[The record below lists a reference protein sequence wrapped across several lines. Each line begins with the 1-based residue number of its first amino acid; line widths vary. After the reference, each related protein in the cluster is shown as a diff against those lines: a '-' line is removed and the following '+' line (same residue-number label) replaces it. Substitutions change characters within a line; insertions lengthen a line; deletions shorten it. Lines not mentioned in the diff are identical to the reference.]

1 MNETRMNAMY
11 RYRLLVP
18 MLVVAVTLS
27 ATSQPLFAQLD
38 KMRAANET
46 GDNAGPYQVLHS
58 FQGHFDIGVSFD
70 PLFVR
75 GLAVDPAGTIYG
87 ESQLGGSQV
96 CDPILFEC
104 FDLGAE
110 FKLDRNGKFTVYPN
124 PTALQGV
131 ALAGPA
137 FGSVGPMLLDRA
149 GNLVFASTSGGFGLR
164 GGVFSLNPGT
174 GEFNNLFSFTG
185 TPVDGTFAAVNVIR
199 DANGTLYGTTLEG
212 GQSPTGLCQFIFPG
226 CGTVYKLDA
235 ATFQET
241 VLHTFTFDDGFQPAG
256 LAIDKAG
263 NLVGAAI
270 IGSGGGCRDLSLSL
284 LGCGSI
290 FRIDTSGNF
299 SQVFQFQH
307 SFICPFVVCTPT
319 PFASAKPELLGW
331 GPNFVVLDDNGNI
344 FGTTGNGGNFGLGVI
359 FKIDSTG
366 QYSVLHHF
374 AGPGDGFDPQ
384 QLLLRN
390 GTLYG
395 INLEGG
401 NTLDCDFGNNGCGT
415 VFSLDTK
422 TSKYR
427 VLHTFS
433 SSEEGTTPTALAFD
447 QDGNLVGTNLFGGNG
462 IFDTT
467 ICTGGGGCGNVF
479 RLRLGKDDDERE

>member
-1 MNETRMNAMY
+1 MY
-11 RYRLLVP
+11 RYRLVP
-18 MLVVAVTLS
+18 MLVVAVMFCVM
-27 ATSQPLFAQLD
+27 SQHLLAQ
-38 KMRAANET
+38 T
-46 GDNAGPYQVLHS
+46 DNMHAGGEADGNKVSYEVLHS

-75 GLAVDPAGTIYG
+75 GLVVDPAGTIYG
-87 ESQLGGSQV
+87 ESRLGGSQV

-124 PTALQGV
+124 PTELQGV
-131 ALAGPA
+131 ALAGPD
-137 FGSVGPMLLDRA
+137 FGSLGPMLLDRA
-149 GNLVFASTSGGFGLR
+149 GNLVFASTSGGLGLR
-164 GGVFSLNPGT
+164 GGVFNLNPGT
-174 GEFNNLFSFTG
+174 GRFTNLFSFTG

-199 DANGTLYGTTLEG
+199 DANGILYGTTLEG

-226 CGTVYKLDA
+226 CGTVYKIDP

-241 VLHTFTFDDGFQPAG
+241 ILHTFTFDDGFQPAG
-256 LAIDKAG
+256 LAIEKNG
-263 NLVGAAI
+263 NLIGAAMV
-270 IGSGGGCRDLSLSL
+270 GSGGGCRDLNLSL

-307 SFICPFVVCTPT
+307 SFVCPFVVCTPT

-331 GPNFVVLDDNGNI
+331 TPNFVVVDDGGNI
-344 FGTTGNGGNFGLGVI
+344 FGTTGDGGDFGLGVI

-374 AGPGDGFDPQ
+374 AGPGDGFNPQ
-384 QLLLRN
+384 QILIRN

-401 NTLDCDFGNNGCGT
+401 NTLDCDFGSNGCGT
-415 VFSLDTK
+415 IFSLDTK
-422 TSKYR
+422 TSQYR

-433 SSEEGTTPTALAFD
+433 SNEEGTTPTSLAFD
-447 QDGNLVGTNLFGGNG
+447 QNGNLVGTNLFGGAG

-467 ICTGGGGCGNVF
+467 ICTGGGGCGNIF
-479 RLRLGKDDDERE
+479 RLRLNHGNDQHE